1 MSFTEYEI
9 ENDDGLWDSAV
20 RASGISD
27 PSTLANLALREMLDR
42 LKLQREEA
50 GEVKQQ

>member
-9 ENDDGLWDSAV
+9 EIDDELWESAI

-27 PSTLANLALREMLDR
+27 PSKLANLALQEMLDR
-42 LKLQREEA
+42 LKRQR
-50 GEVKQQ
+50 GEIDEGGR